1 MNKYK
6 QTILHIFKRNLQG
19 GCYIFKFISIFITGM
34 LNNSNSEQLK
44 NYRACQKNRY
54 QLLKTYNFL
63 LQIKLCKRAFE
74 IFIFILYYVINDKN
88 LLFGSSYKLLFIY
101 YYSYILTHFCSCI
114 LYAYNICTCLHERV
128 IKNFL
133 YFMFIPL
140 FRSTVKIV
148 SQPNE

>member
-63 LQIKLCKRAFE
+63 L
-74 IFIFILYYVINDKN
+74 
-88 LLFGSSYKLLFIY
+88 
-101 YYSYILTHFCSCI
+101 
-114 LYAYNICTCLHERV
+114 
-128 IKNFL
+128 
-133 YFMFIPL
+133 
-140 FRSTVKIV
+140 
-148 SQPNE
+148 